1 MLLKYDDVVYDT
13 ENGYKLRD
21 LIEEILTDMDDDKLV
36 TLWNTFCDK
45 SNYPEEHVYLM
56 GELEDYLMM
65 TDTSAYDVIIGDV
78 VDFECFS
85 CGEDYFI
92 DSLYGLRSGNSPW
105 DLVDFDDYPD
115 FNDFIGE
122 LIKDK
127 PWKYDC
133 EEVDEEEEDDE
144 ISILHYQL

>member
-1 MLLKYDDVVYDT
+1 MLLKYDDIVYDT
-13 ENGYKLRD
+13 ENDDYFQA
-21 LIEEILTDMDDDKLV
+21 LIEEVLTDMADDTLV
-36 TLWNTFCDK
+36 NLWNAFCDK
-45 SNYPEEHVYLM
+45 SNYPEEHVYSM

-65 TDTSAYDVIIGDV
+65 TDTSAYDVIVGDV

-92 DSLYGLRSGNSPW
+92 DSLYGLRSSNSLW
-105 DLVDFDDYPD
+105 DLVDFDGYPD

-122 LIKDK
+122 LIKDR

-133 EEVDEEEEDDE
+133 EEVEECEEDDG